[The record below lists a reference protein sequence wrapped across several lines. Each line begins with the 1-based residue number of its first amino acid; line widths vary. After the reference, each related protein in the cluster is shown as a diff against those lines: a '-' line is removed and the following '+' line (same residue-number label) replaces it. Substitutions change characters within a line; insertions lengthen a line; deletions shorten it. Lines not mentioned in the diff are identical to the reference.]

1 VQRAECKGQ
10 SVENVK
16 LHALCP
22 MLSILCALLFC
33 CCSSAFADGPS
44 AYLNMNYTNIKQFED
59 GIKTQTSD
67 NFTQNYYFRLDK
79 SVTPIISYQLNLRS
93 TLIDSRVTDAEGD
106 TTKTYLRAIEPA
118 LDVFLRNPAYN
129 LTAGYRRLEEWPT
142 ARLSDD
148 SRRTTDFYYSRFNIT
163 PYALPLFSLQFDRQ
177 RDYDHLSA
185 GRIDTTDTRYSGSS
199 WYDLLYK
206 DIRLSY
212 NLTYSREETETPL
225 STISKITND
234 TLNGLYNVLY
244 NKSLMGGML
253 NVSTGY
259 QGNYVRNKNVQFA
272 TQSGNVSLKRTPSLG
287 LYGFGTQL
295 QPAID
300 TLTQVT
306 TLSDGIYNMPAT
318 TASGTTNIGQN
329 GSKFHNIGIQ
339 LFSSTKPVETIYIYV
354 NKDVTLDTNLT
365 NINNWKVYHSDSN
378 FPNTW
383 KEIPLQSVTVDLF
396 DILNNVYRYKIQFAA
411 SQNDLYFRALNMDVA
426 SVNDVL
432 VTEIEAFGTD
442 VIPKSGTITDI
453 STFFT
458 QGINLNA
465 NLRPTSKLTL
475 SLNYFLNRADQ
486 DPESVLNSIRG
497 VFGNI
502 FSNSVN
508 EKDNKLKSNI
518 TRTYG
523 ATAIWLT
530 HRLLTTTVRFQKNEA
545 FDNKNEVDLT
555 ANTYSLSL
563 GSSPLPTIDSNL
575 SFIRTYNYSFGR
587 KQSINSLYLLTVG
600 SKLYKDINMITDIG
614 YTESENFAT
623 ENQNAPATPTENTG
637 SSTRYIRGTMNA
649 YLTPKLSGNLTYGI
663 SRTSGSQFS
672 SINDGALIVTYRP
685 GRFISFSGTFKVS
698 DEDNKT
704 TTMEGLL
711 IDWLFLP
718 AIRMNLNYQHSNTK
732 PEPETIDS
740 ASGYVIWYITR
751 FLDFQFNYNY
761 TRDVKEKKDETYTI
775 GGNLICRFW

>member
-1 VQRAECKGQ
+1 MQRAEYKGR

-16 LHALCP
+16 PHALCT
-22 MLSILCALLFC
+22 MLSILCALFFC
-33 CCSSAFADGPS
+33 CYSSALADGPS

-59 GIKTQTSD
+59 GMKTRTSD
-67 NFTQNYYFRLDK
+67 NLTQNYYFRLDK

-93 TLIDSRVTDAEGD
+93 TLIDSRVTEAEGG

-129 LTAGYRRLEEWPT
+129 LTAGYRRLEEWP
-142 ARLSDD
+142 AACLSDE
-148 SRRTTDFYYSRFNIT
+148 SRRTTDFYYSHFNIT
-163 PYALPLFSLQFDRQ
+163 PYALPSFSLQFDRQ

-185 GRIDTTDTRYSGSS
+185 GKIDTTDTRYSGSS

-212 NLTYSREETETPL
+212 NLTYTREETETPL
-225 STISKITND
+225 STISKTTND

-244 NKSLMGGML
+244 NKSFMGGML

-287 LYGFGTQL
+287 LYGLGTQL
-295 QPAID
+295 QPAVD

-306 TLSDGIYNMPAT
+306 ALSDGIYNVPAT
-318 TASGTTNIGQN
+318 TATGAINIGRN
-329 GSKFHNIGIQ
+329 GSKFHNVGIQ
-339 LFSSTKPVETIYIYV
+339 IFSSAKPVDTIYIYV

-383 KEIPLQSVTVDLF
+383 KEIPLQSATVDLF
-396 DILNNVYRYKIQFAA
+396 DILDNVYRYKIQFATP
-411 SQNDLYFRALNMDVA
+411 QNDLYFRAINMDVA
-426 SVNDVL
+426 SDDVP

-442 VIPKSGTITDI
+442 VMPKSGKITDI

-458 QGINLNA
+458 QGINFNA
-465 NLRPTSKLTL
+465 NFRPTSKLTL

-486 DPESVLNSIRG
+486 DPESVLNSIGG

-508 EKDNKLKSNI
+508 EQDNKLKSNI

-523 ATAIWLT
+523 ASAVWLT
-530 HRLLTTTVRFQKNEA
+530 HRLLTTTVRFQRNEA
-545 FDNKNEVDLT
+545 FDNRNEIDLT
-555 ANTYSLSL
+555 SNTYSLTFN
-563 GSSPLPTIDSNL
+563 SSPLPTIDSSL
-575 SFIRTYNYSFGR
+575 SLIRTYSYSFDR

-600 SKLYKDINMITDIG
+600 SKLYKNVNMITDVG
-614 YTESENFAT
+614 CTESENFAI
-623 ENQNAPATPTENTG
+623 ENQNTTVTPTDNTR
-637 SSTRYIRGTMNA
+637 SSTRYIMGTLDA
-649 YLTPKLSGNLTYGI
+649 LLTPKLSGNLTYGI
-663 SRTSGSQFS
+663 SRTSGTES
-672 SINDGALIVTYRP
+672 SSENDASLIVVYRP
-685 GRFISFSGTFKVS
+685 GRFISLSVAFKVS
-698 DEDNKT
+698 DTDNKT
-704 TTMEGLL
+704 TSSEGLL
-711 IDWLFLP
+711 VDWLFLP

-740 ASGYVIWYITR
+740 MSGYLIWYITR

-761 TRDVKEKKDETYTI
+761 VRDVKEKKDETYTL